1 MRGTNKQMDME
12 AANANAHTLFPGEK
26 KNSSLAIV
34 TELPVNQ
41 KIPQISS
48 LPLFES
54 IIFSQ

>member
-1 MRGTNKQMDME
+1 MRGTNKHMDME

-48 LPLFES
+48 S
-54 IIFSQ
+54 I